1 MNERRNEARGA
12 NEWSD
17 IYGSV
22 GLAAPTRLMELP
34 LNILDP
40 WQDENGDSQPFDVY
54 SPEELEELAENIRM
68 NGVIQPIHVRP
79 MPNGRFQ
86 ILSGHNRC
94 AAAKIAGLTVVPALV
109 KQMDA
114 NQAAIIMVDSN
125 LKLRQVILPSN
136 KAKAYKIRMEKMERK
151 AGRPVNNGAQ
161 VGPHFEDGEIK
172 GKSRDI
178 LAAEVGDS
186 REQIRRY
193 LRLNNLHRELVTLV
207 DNSVRKVPEG
217 QKKLPQIGL
226 TTGVELSYLQPEEQI
241 LLVQILADPKIKP
254 PSMAQARELR
264 HRSEE
269 SGLDLPEILS
279 VLRPTKPQKVTAS
292 IKLPAERI
300 ASFFPQNTTPEVME
314 AEIYEALLAY
324 RKAQQSPASA

>member
-12 NEWSD
+12 NEWNE

-22 GLAAPTRLMELP
+22 GLTAPTRLMELP

-40 WQDENGDSQPFDVY
+40 WTDENGEIQPFDSY
-54 SPEELEELAENIRM
+54 TPEELQDLAENIQM

-94 AAAKIAGLTVVPALV
+94 AAAKIAGLTVIPALV
-109 KQMDA
+109 KQMDD
-114 NQAAIIMVDSN
+114 NQAAVIMVDSN
-125 LKLRQVILPSN
+125 LKLRQIILPSN
-136 KAKAYKIRMEKMERK
+136 KGKAYKVRMEHLERK
-151 AGRPVNNGAQ
+151 AGRPANNGAQ
-161 VGPHFEDGEIK
+161 VGPHFEDSGIK

-178 LAAEVGDS
+178 IAAEVGDS
-186 REQIRRY
+186 REQVRRY
-193 LRLNNLHRELVTLV
+193 LRLNHLCSDLLELV

-226 TTGVELSYLQPEEQI
+226 TTGVELSYLKMEEQE
-241 LLVQILADPKIKP
+241 LLVQIMEQKKIRP

-264 HRSEE
+264 RRSEE
-269 SGLDLPEILS
+269 SCLDNASILA
-279 VLRPTKPQKVTAS
+279 VLRPVKPPKAATS

-300 ASFFPQNTTPEVME
+300 TSFFPQNTSPEDME

-324 RKAQQSPASA
+324 RNNKTSVSA